1 MPSILLSALGAIVIA
16 MAIWGLMSGRV
27 VAGARGLRPNYYTR
41 QHHPALYYGFIFV
54 YLLIG
59 TFVLIS
65 ST

>member
-1 MPSILLSALGAIVIA
+1 MLLNALGAIVIV
-16 MAIWGLMSGRV
+16 MAVWGLMSGRV

-41 QHHPALYYGFIFV
+41 QQHPVLFYGFIFV